1 MMFELGLGTGH
12 RAYGSQEVVSQV
24 LVSASADLHPGLSL
38 SFPSPGYHEPE
49 RTHSQI
55 AYNSNCVKMA
65 LI

>member
-1 MMFELGLGTGH
+1 MMFEFGLGTGY
-12 RAYGSQEVVSQV
+12 RAYGSEVFSQV

-49 RTHSQI
+49 RTHSRI
-55 AYNSNCVKMA
+55 AFDSNCVKMA